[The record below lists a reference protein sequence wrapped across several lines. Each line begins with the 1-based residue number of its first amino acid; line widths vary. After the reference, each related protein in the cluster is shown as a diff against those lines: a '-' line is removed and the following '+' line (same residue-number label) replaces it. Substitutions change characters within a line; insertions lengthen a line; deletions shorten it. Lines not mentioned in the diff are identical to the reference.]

1 MARKFL
7 GNLQH
12 AGVVHRHQRAARIV
26 DLSDLATGLLTV
38 ANAAFMGIGAYT
50 AGLLTTQFGMPLFI
64 ALILGALLPAL
75 VALAIGRP
83 TLRLSGV
90 YLAMATLAFGEVVRI
105 FILNAEGL
113 TGGALGLNGIPQL
126 TQWFDVALAVAL
138 ALFVLLRLA
147 RSRIGRTMAA
157 ICQDETATELMGLN
171 VRAYKLFVFVLG
183 GALAGLAGALNAH
196 FTFFISPN
204 EYGFERA
211 VEILAMGVLGGT
223 GSPWGAVIG
232 GVLITLLPELLRGLG
247 HYRPLINGVI
257 LIVIILYSP
266 KGIWDLLRPDRKS
279 SACPRPISHAD
290 AVVAIA
296 KLWRSASAAGCE
308 SIRSR
313 ARYFWS

>member
-1 MARKFL
+1 MEWLESFWATYSTL
-7 GNLQH
+7 
-12 AGVVHRHQRAARIV
+12 V
-26 DLSDLATGLLTV
+26 LSVGTNVLLALSIYLTLACGLLTV

-50 AGLLTTQFGMPLFI
+50 AGLLTVHAHMPFFF
-64 ALILGALLPAL
+64 ALLCGSLLPASI
-75 VALAIGRP
+75 ALLIGRP
-83 TLRLSGV
+83 TLQLSGV

-105 FILNAEGL
+105 LILNAEDT

-126 TQWFDVALAVAL
+126 TGWFEVALAVFL
-138 ALFVLLRLA
+138 ALYVLLALA
-147 RSRIGRTMAA
+147 RSRIGRTMKA
-157 ICQDETATELMGLN
+157 ICQDETATELMGLD

-247 HYRPLINGVI
+247 HYRPLINGVVLI
-257 LIVIILYSP
+257 LIILYSP
-266 KGIWDLLRPDRKS
+266 RGIWDLLRPARS
-279 SACPRPISHAD
+279 VRRP
-290 AVVAIA
+290 
-296 KLWRSASAAGCE
+296 AAN
-308 SIRSR
+308 
-313 ARYFWS
+313 

>member
-1 MARKFL
+1 MEWLDSFWATYSTL
-7 GNLQH
+7 
-12 AGVVHRHQRAARIV
+12 V
-26 DLSDLATGLLTV
+26 LSVGTNALLALSIYLTLATGLLTV
-38 ANAAFMGIGAYT
+38 GNAAFMGIGAYT
-50 AGLLTTQFGMPLFI
+50 AAWLTTQTATPFWV
-64 ALILGALLPAL
+64 ALLLGAALPAA

-105 FILNAEGL
+105 LILNAEGV

-126 TQWFDVALAVAL
+126 TDWLDVALAVGLTLYA
-138 ALFVLLRLA
+138 LLRLA
-147 RSRIGRTMAA
+147 RSRIGRAMMA

-171 VRAYKLFVFVLG
+171 VSAYKLFAFVLG
-183 GALAGLAGALNAH
+183 GALAGLAGGLNAH

-232 GVLITLLPELLRGLG
+232 GALITILPELLRGLG

-257 LIVIILYSP
+257 LILIILYSP
-266 KGIWDLLRPDRKS
+266 KGIWHLFQTARARLRP
-279 SACPRPISHAD
+279 PEM
-290 AVVAIA
+290 
-296 KLWRSASAAGCE
+296 G
-308 SIRSR
+308 
-313 ARYFWS
+313 

>member
-1 MARKFL
+1 MEWLASFWATYSTL
-7 GNLQH
+7 
-12 AGVVHRHQRAARIV
+12 V
-26 DLSDLATGLLTV
+26 LSVGTNVLLALSIYLTLACGLLTV

-50 AGLLTTQFGMPLFI
+50 AGLLTVHAHMPFFF
-64 ALILGALLPAL
+64 ALLCGSLLPASI
-75 VALAIGRP
+75 ALLIGRP

-105 FILNAEGL
+105 LILNAEDT

-126 TQWFDVALAVAL
+126 TGWFDVALAVAL
-138 ALFVLLRLA
+138 ALYVLLALA
-147 RSRIGRTMAA
+147 RSRIGRTMKA

-232 GVLITLLPELLRGLG
+232 GILITLLPELLRGLG
-247 HYRPLINGVI
+247 HYRPLINGVVLI
-257 LIVIILYSP
+257 LIILYSP
-266 KGIWDLLRPDRKS
+266 RGIWDLLRPARS
-279 SACPRPISHAD
+279 VRRP
-290 AVVAIA
+290 
-296 KLWRSASAAGCE
+296 AAN
-308 SIRSR
+308 
-313 ARYFWS
+313 